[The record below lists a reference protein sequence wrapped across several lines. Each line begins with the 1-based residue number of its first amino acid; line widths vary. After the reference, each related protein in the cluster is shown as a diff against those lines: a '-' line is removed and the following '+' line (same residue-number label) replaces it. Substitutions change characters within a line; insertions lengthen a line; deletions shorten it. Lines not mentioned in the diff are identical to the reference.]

1 DIREGFSG
9 IYEKIYNFLEKLK
22 LDALFCI
29 VLEHNSKIKTPDN
42 IANFTK
48 IKEKKFGST
57 SLSFYQKN
65 ILEE

>member
-1 DIREGFSG
+1 
-9 IYEKIYNFLEKLK
+9 
-22 LDALFCI
+22 
-29 VLEHNSKIKTPDN
+29 
-42 IANFTK
+42 FTK

>member
-1 DIREGFSG
+1 
-9 IYEKIYNFLEKLK
+9 
-22 LDALFCI
+22 
-29 VLEHNSKIKTPDN
+29 
-42 IANFTK
+42 NFTK

>member
-1 DIREGFSG
+1 
-9 IYEKIYNFLEKLK
+9 
-22 LDALFCI
+22 
-29 VLEHNSKIKTPDN
+29 
-42 IANFTK
+42 TK